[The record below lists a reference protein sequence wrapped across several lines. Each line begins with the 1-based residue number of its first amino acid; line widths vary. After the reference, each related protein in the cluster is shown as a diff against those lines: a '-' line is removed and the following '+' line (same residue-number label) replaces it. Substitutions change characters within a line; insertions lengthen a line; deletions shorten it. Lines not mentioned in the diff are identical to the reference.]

1 MPAGLDGHE
10 ARQPAGTLTK
20 VAALRSMTGYG
31 RARRARGRL
40 AAEAEARSVNGRYL
54 QVRCRLPSDLLRLEP
69 RVEGLVKQRQSR
81 GTVDVAVRLS
91 AARRGARPRV
101 NRAVLAVY
109 RDELRAL
116 GGGDPAL
123 LLALPGVVS
132 FGEEAPRES
141 ALDALVLGAAGDALA
156 RLDKA
161 RSGEGGRLRVALRRE
176 LAALRRHVA
185 AVRRLAPAAVQ
196 AHHAALQARLGKL
209 LEHRGAGEGAPRA
222 DDPALLR
229 EVALL
234 ADRHDVT
241 EELDRLASHLAGLA
255 EALAGAGAVGRQL
268 DFLLQEVGREVNTI
282 GSKASDT
289 RIAARIV
296 AAKSVVERLREQAAN
311 IE

>member
-1 MPAGLDGHE
+1 MA
-10 ARQPAGTLTK
+10 
-20 VAALRSMTGYG
+20 AALRSMTGFG

-40 AAEAEARSVNGRYL
+40 AAEAEARSVNGRFL

-69 RVEGLVKQRQSR
+69 RVEGLVKQRLSR
-81 GTVDVAVRLS
+81 GTVDVAVRLA

-116 GGGDPAL
+116 GGGEPAA

-132 FGEEAPRES
+132 FAEDAPRE
-141 ALDALVLGAAGDALA
+141 AVVDALVLGAAGDALEQLDRA
-156 RLDKA
+156 RA
-161 RSGEGGRLRVALRRE
+161 REGGRLASALRRE

-185 AVRRLAPAAVQ
+185 AVRRLAPAAVG
-196 AHHAALQARLGKL
+196 AHHDALRERLGKL
-209 LEHRGAGEGAPRA
+209 LARHGGEAAPRA

-241 EELDRLASHLAGLA
+241 EELDRLDSHLAALA
-255 EALAGAGAVGRQL
+255 EALSAAEPVGRQL

-282 GSKASDT
+282 GSKASDA

-296 AAKSVVERLREQAAN
+296 QAKTAVERIREQAAN
-311 IE
+311 LE